1 MPRAIDLLNH
11 YVALRVAALRER
23 DITRR
28 EDLEVQIGRIIGF
41 LRG

>member
-11 YVALRVAALRER
+11 YATLRVAALRER